1 MIVKTRYAFTTL
13 LVSLLFVSTLSLA
26 AKDAKPPKLFN
37 ETAEMNVTLNGPW
50 HKIRR
55 KVEDDV
61 LYPAQLTYTAAD
73 GQRHTI
79 DVEVAPRGISR
90 RLRVCE
96 FPPLK
101 VHFDKEKMKGTLF
114 RGNNSLKLVTYCDT
128 NSKYQ
133 QYYVKE
139 FLIYRIYNLL
149 TDLSFR
155 VRPMM
160 IEYADSE
167 RNSNSISRFGFF
179 IEDIDDVAKRND
191 LEKLTIPKITYSQLD
206 PATSSIFSLFSYM
219 IGNLDWAATSGPD
232 EDKCCHNSRLIG
244 AGNDDIPK
252 YGVPYDFDSTGLV
265 NAHYAAPPDG
275 LKMRNIKQRL
285 YRGFC
290 AFNTELPAT
299 VNLFNEKKPEIFEL
313 FESNPHL
320 SDRTRRSAL
329 KYIEDFYEIIND
341 PKQFERNIT
350 DKCRGKR

>member
-1 MIVKTRYAFTTL
+1 MLVKTRCALTTL
-13 LVSLLFVSTLSLA
+13 LVSLLFISSLA
-26 AKDAKPPKLFN
+26 LAAQDAKPPKLFE
-37 ETAEMNVTLNGPW
+37 ETGEMNVTLSAPLRT
-50 HKIRR
+50 IRR
-55 KVEDDV
+55 NVEDDT

-73 GQRHTI
+73 GQLHTI
-79 DVEVAPRGISR
+79 DIQVAPRGISR
-90 RLRVCE
+90 RLRVCK

-101 VHFDKEKMKGTLF
+101 VHFDKKAMKGTMF
-114 RGNNSLKLVTYCDT
+114 RGNKSLKLVTYCDT

-149 TDLSFR
+149 SDYSFR

-160 IEYADSE
+160 IEYRDSE
-167 RNSNSISRFGFF
+167 RDSDSFSRFGFF
-179 IEDIDDVAKRND
+179 IEDIDDVAKRNE
-191 LEKLTIPKITYSQLD
+191 LEKLTIPKVSYSQLD
-206 PATSSIFSLFSYM
+206 PVTISRFSLFHLM

-232 EDKCCHNSRLIG
+232 NDKCCHTSRRIG
-244 AGNDDIPK
+244 AGNDEIPK

-290 AFNTELPAT
+290 AFNDELPAT
-299 VNLFNEKKPEIFEL
+299 VKLFNEKKPEIFAL
-313 FESNPHL
+313 FESNKHL
-320 SDRTRRSAL
+320 NDRTRRSAL

-341 PKQFERNIT
+341 PKDFKRDVI
-350 DKCRGKR
+350 DKCRGKQ